1 MKPCNLI
8 GQNVVKF
15 RGQFNWS
22 QQDLATHLQL
32 DGLSISR
39 ESVANI
45 EARRQSVSDTHIFHL
60 ARVLKVS
67 EAELFPHSQLVKPK

>member
-1 MKPCNLI
+1 MTHYNLI

-15 RGQFNWS
+15 RGHFKWS
-22 QQDLATHLQL
+22 QQDLATQLQL

-39 ESVANI
+39 ESIANI
-45 EARRQSVSDTHIFHL
+45 EARRQSVSDTQIFHL

-67 EAELFPHSQLVKPK
+67 EAEFFHHPQLAKRQ